1 MDCHLNHWIRM
12 FTVKRR
18 RKLLHTLENRLNDVL
33 AMLCVSQKCYSHRTK
48 MTLLP
53 TLLTILLVLVT
64 ETRGQCF
71 GGVETYEKTAGVAFA
86 SVSNLQGLMS
96 QPGTAV
102 TRDCAA
108 LCKQTA
114 TCAAFTVD
122 YSTSRCQSIDID
134 DVKRKDHLKDVAGV
148 NYFEKICLRL
158 SNFNS
163 ICGDRLWA
171 FERVIGATLQ
181 GFDDFEQTSVQSRVD
196 CQRLCLEQ
204 TNFVCRSAEYDESDK
219 TCRMSREDRR
229 TQPLAFRRDGGSWDY
244 LENQCVKTLPDCRY
258 AGRSDGSL
266 SVSMDQVEFAQSQ
279 GECESLC
286 DQARVFT
293 CRAYSYTAE
302 ENRCY
307 LSGDD
312 SVSQS
317 SPTVSQFDGG
327 NISGSSTRST
337 VYAEK
342 ICSVSQCENGIF
354 TFEKVT
360 GHFLRSAKQ
369 DILNRG
375 KFVASGSL
383 PNAGDSVGGGIT
395 VDCGRTCLEMGGDCP
410 AYSVDYA
417 QGRCFKLD
425 RNSQGRA
432 QELTIREG
440 MSYFEKIC
448 LRGNVGPCRDR
459 AWAFERHPGKELRG
473 MEERVIPLVAT
484 RRDCEE
490 ACLRESRFVCRS
502 ARYDTMNLDCKLS
515 SSDKRLRP
523 DAFIDAP
530 SQVEYL
536 ENQCVGLGNTMC
548 SYETVVDMYPRYL
561 DSLVAN
567 ITDEVQCQQQCSNNR
582 PFACRAYSFYAS
594 GSQCFIS
601 SDDRI
606 SGGPSALL
614 SRPGTNYTERNCR
627 KRSLD
632 DTSNR
637 NDSLAAFFT
646 GDGGFGVLSDAGG
659 MPDFLPAITPTS
671 GGTVRFPSTANDND
685 NNRFPSFSS
694 FGGDSI
700 DRLPPKNNPPV
711 RIPPLSKCSFGR
723 PHYQKVTGYE
733 AVTSRFMS
741 LRPATPAA
749 IEATGVLIDCL
760 DKCNIDHRCSGINYN
775 SVKQTCVGIESDDGT
790 LLSDPFVQQAIPRR
804 NASDNFLLRP
814 NSGIGYFESLCL
826 QASGCDSVWST
837 ERTPGYF
844 MRGAEQEIIR
854 GISRQLCTERCLDE
868 RRFICRSA
876 SYDTNRREC
885 YLSPDDRYTKPR
897 SFQSNPIYDY
907 IENQCVPTDSRQCR
921 YAPLKPDRYLL
932 YADRMVSGTSQTAA
946 SCQTA
951 CDSERHFRCR
961 SFSVYVVLGLM
972 QCSMSSS
979 ASPAYEVQRGSQ
991 SSEKECSTVVTN
1003 EIPVLETAH
1012 LGVGG
1017 NNRGNRIL
1025 PGKAVGIPLGGDP
1038 GGWVSL
1044 AALSRTQV
1052 ANRINNVYTASSGT
1066 PQQHYNNPVLRVP
1079 PFSVRRP
1086 VDLSGYDPSYQYNT
1100 VSVPSRPFLST
1111 DSNFPSSSD
1120 GGIARCKGTVTYDK
1134 IVNVDF
1140 VGARR
1145 QEVRASGDGSP
1156 TLECLRECDRLRE
1169 RCQSVVIMADRFS
1182 PDFNRNGTSG
1192 TPKMRCYILDRSA
1205 SADSAALS
1213 FTPNSVYFEKTCVPD
1228 ASCGKAWTFV
1238 RVHGYE
1244 LDGFDNHISRNIGS
1258 KEECQAV
1265 CLRTPNSQ
1273 CRSAEYVPRDKLCRI
1288 SSDNRRTQMRSF
1300 RATAPDVVYM
1310 ENQCAGDP
1318 PHCEYAD
1325 QSGRMLPWYDRA
1337 IAIETQQTPTI
1348 ALAECRRMC
1357 DAERDFHCKS
1367 VSVAEQRRSPVCLL
1381 SADDSVSFSGV
1392 NVANVLIPD
1401 RDFTYSE
1408 RSSCNNMRVECTKTD
1423 MLVTLAFGYP
1433 FNGRVYVNG
1442 NYQACFEMGNG
1453 KQQMV
1458 MRVPLVGQCGTVQQ
1472 SRGRY
1477 VNHIVVQHSPL
1488 IMQDT
1493 DSSVRVECAFEAS
1506 EQTIT
1511 YNSMGNRRDGTDNV
1525 GPGSIDV
1532 TSPLRQLGHSVVTN
1546 TAPTPSLR
1554 MRILSRNGQES
1565 RVVGLGELL
1574 TLRIE
1579 IDPNSAFGIT
1589 ARNVEART
1597 DNGEVLTLID
1607 ATGCPKDENV
1617 FPPLELDRNTK
1628 SLFAEFKAFRFP
1640 STATVNFVA
1649 TVGFCQERCEPVR
1662 CVDGFE
1668 SYGRRRREANASEPE
1683 GTTLSQHRDVEE
1695 EVSDALSAFEIS
1707 EKPTVDEIA
1716 SIEISTV
1723 KMEDPTS
1730 TTTAAE
1736 VTLVP
1741 PGNDLAV
1748 PSETTEGIVTESNDR
1763 KKSGQT
1769 IIPVEV
1775 PLQSQLIVAPEA
1787 DRIAILP
1794 SALASTNRDSGYEQ
1808 DSSGRRRPGWR
1819 SPSFNQ
1825 YDESSNDEQN
1835 DCSPKSTLV
1844 AVAVVAVVLQG
1855 VTLVAFYVFYRTK
1868 QSSWTKYS
1876 ESRDMT
1882 SKEPVYGIRHSGS
1895 VSDVTFR
1902 SVYGQKSGPGTLT
1915 RAFNLDMTSSPRGP
1929 HVASVFTTPDPM

>member
-1 MDCHLNHWIRM
+1 MDYYLNHWIRM

-18 RKLLHTLENRLNDVL
+18 RKK
-33 AMLCVSQKCYSHRTK
+33 CFSQRRIMSI
-48 MTLLP
+48 LP
-53 TLLTILLVLVT
+53 ILFCSLGVLVT
-64 ETRGQCF
+64 ETRAQCF
-71 GGVETYEKTAGVAFA
+71 GGVETYEKTARVAFT
-86 SVSNLQGLMS
+86 SVSNLQGLVS

-158 SNFNS
+158 NNFNS

-171 FERVIGATLQ
+171 FERVIGASLQ
-181 GFDDFEQTSVQSRVD
+181 GFDDMEQKSVQSRSD

-204 TNFVCRSAEYDESDK
+204 TNFVCRSAEYDESEQ

-229 TQPLAFRRDGGSWDY
+229 TQPLAFRRDAGSWDY

-258 AGRSDGSL
+258 AGRPDGSL
-266 SVSMDQVEFAQSQ
+266 TVSMDQVEFAQSQ

-293 CRAYSYTAE
+293 CRAYSFTAD

-312 SVSQS
+312 SISQS
-317 SPTVSQFDGG
+317 SPTVSQLDGK
-327 NISGSSTRST
+327 ILTPSGSSKKST

-342 ICSVSQCENGIF
+342 LCSISQCENGIF

-360 GHFLRSAKQ
+360 GHFLRSARQ
-369 DILNRG
+369 DMINRG
-375 KFVASGSL
+375 KFLDTSSRT
-383 PNAGDSVGGGIT
+383 GDPAGGGIT
-395 VDCGRTCLEMGGDCP
+395 VECGRTCLEMGGDCP

-459 AWAFERHPGKELRG
+459 AWAFERYPGKELRG

-490 ACLRESRFVCRS
+490 LCLRESRSVCRS
-502 ARYDTMNLDCKLS
+502 ARYDTMTLECRLS

-523 DAFIDAP
+523 EAFVDAP

-536 ENQCVGLGNTMC
+536 ENQCVSLGNTMC
-548 SYETVVDMYPRYL
+548 SYQTVVDMYPRYL

-567 ITDEVQCQQQCSNNR
+567 ISDDQQCQHQCSNNR
-582 PFACRAYSFYAS
+582 AFACRAYSFYAS

-614 SRPGTNYTERNCR
+614 SRPGTNYTERSCS
-627 KRSLD
+627 KRATID
-632 DTSNR
+632 EINKR
-637 NDSLAAFFT
+637 NDSSASFFA
-646 GDGGFGVLSDAGG
+646 GEGGFGGLSDIGV
-659 MPDFLPAITPTS
+659 MPDFMPADTPVNT
-671 GGTVRFPSTANDND
+671 GIVRFPSAAAADVNSG
-685 NNRFPSFSS
+685 NNRFPSFGS

-700 DRLPPKNNPPV
+700 DRLPAKNNPPI
-711 RIPPLSKCSFGR
+711 RISPISKCRSGR

-749 IEATGVLIDCL
+749 IERTGVLIDCL
-760 DKCNIDHRCSGINYN
+760 DKCNIDELCSGINYN
-775 SVKQTCVGIESDDGT
+775 SIKQTCVGIESADG
-790 LLSDPFVQQAIPRR
+790 SDSSDSFVQLPLSRS
-804 NASDNFLLRP
+804 NGSDNFLLRP
-814 NSGIGYFESLCL
+814 NSGFGYFESLCL
-826 QASGCDSVWST
+826 QAVGCESVWST

-844 MRGAEQEIIR
+844 MRGVEQEIIR
-854 GISRQLCTERCLDE
+854 GISRLRCTERCLDE
-868 RRFICRSA
+868 RRFVCRSA
-876 SYDTNRREC
+876 SYDTNRKEC

-897 SFQSNPIYDY
+897 AFQSNPIYDY
-907 IENQCVPTDSRQCR
+907 IENQCSPSDSRLCR
-921 YAPLKPDRYLL
+921 YAPLQPDRYLL

-979 ASPAYEVQRGSQ
+979 ASPAYEIQRGSQ
-991 SSEKECSTVVTN
+991 SSEKECSTVINN
-1003 EIPVLETAH
+1003 EIPVQLETAH
-1012 LGVGG
+1012 LGLGG

-1025 PGKAVGIPLGGDP
+1025 PGTTGVIPPGGDP

-1052 ANRINNVYTASSGT
+1052 GNRINNAYNGASGIT
-1066 PQQHYNNPVLRVP
+1066 PQHFNPVLRLP
-1079 PFSVRRP
+1079 PIGVRRP
-1086 VDLSGYDPSYQYNT
+1086 VDSSVYDSGFQYNT
-1100 VSVPSRPFLST
+1100 VSVPNRPFLST
-1111 DSNFPSSSD
+1111 DSNPTSNSFD
-1120 GGIARCKGTVTYDK
+1120 GNIARCKGSVTYDK

-1140 VGARR
+1140 VGVRR
-1145 QEVRASGDGSP
+1145 QEIRSSGDGSP

-1169 RCQSVVIMADRFS
+1169 RCLSVVVMADRFS
-1182 PDFNRNGTSG
+1182 PDLSRNGTSG
-1192 TPKMRCYILDRSA
+1192 TPRIRCYILDRSA

-1213 FTPNSVYFEKTCVPD
+1213 FTPNSVYYEKTCLPD
-1228 ASCGKAWTFV
+1228 TGCGKAWTFV

-1244 LDGFDNHISRNIGS
+1244 LDGFDNHVARSIVS
-1258 KEECQAV
+1258 KEECQAA
-1265 CLRTPNSQ
+1265 CMRMPNSQ
-1273 CRSAEYVPRDKLCRI
+1273 CRSAEYLPREKLCRM
-1288 SSDNRRTQMRSF
+1288 SSENRRTQMRSF
-1300 RATAPDVVYM
+1300 RATAPDVIYM

-1318 PHCEYAD
+1318 PHCEYSD
-1325 QSGRMLPWYDRA
+1325 QTGRMLPWYDRV
-1337 IAIETQQTPTI
+1337 IAIENQQSPTL

-1367 VSVAEQRRSPVCLL
+1367 VSVSEQRRSPVCLL

-1442 NYQACFEMGNG
+1442 NYQSCFEMGNG
-1453 KQQMV
+1453 QQQMV
-1458 MRVPLVGQCGTVQQ
+1458 LRVPLAGQCGTVQQ

-1511 YNSMGNRRDGTDNV
+1511 YSSTGNRRDGSENV
-1525 GPGSIDV
+1525 GPAGLGSIDV

-1554 MRILSRNGQES
+1554 MRILTRNGQES

-1579 IDPNSAFGIT
+1579 IDPSSPFGIT

-1597 DNGEVLTLID
+1597 DNGEVMTLID
-1607 ATGCPKDENV
+1607 ATGCPKDGNV
-1617 FPPLELDRNTK
+1617 FPPLELDLTTK

-1662 CVDGFE
+1662 CTDGFE
-1668 SYGRRRREANASEPE
+1668 SYGRRRREANTTTSTSEPE
-1683 GTTLSQHRDVEE
+1683 MTTPSQLEVTSQQVTDISSPFETLMTEKVERNTT
-1695 EVSDALSAFEIS
+1695 S
-1707 EKPTVDEIA
+1707 ETPAGSTEGPAPT
-1716 SIEISTV
+1716 TN
-1723 KMEDPTS
+1723 
-1730 TTTAAE
+1730 AAE
-1736 VTLVP
+1736 VTLIP
-1741 PGNDLAV
+1741 PEDNEIKI
-1748 PSETTEGIVTESNDR
+1748 PSSTTQEMTTEPMNKPT
-1763 KKSGQT
+1763 KTGQNV
-1769 IIPVEV
+1769 PVEV
-1775 PLQSQLIVAPEA
+1775 PLQLQLIVAPEA

-1794 SALASTNRDSGYEQ
+1794 SALASTNREGY
-1808 DSSGRRRPGWR
+1808 DYDASNRRRPSWR

-1825 YDESSNDEQN
+1825 DPSNDDDSLE
-1835 DCSPKSTLV
+1835 CSSKSTLV
-1844 AVAVVAVVLQG
+1844 AVSVVAVILQAA
-1855 VTLVAFYVFYRTK
+1855 TLVAFYVFYRTK
-1868 QSSWTKYS
+1868 QSSWTKCS
-1876 ESRDMT
+1876 DSRKIT
-1882 SKEPVYGIRHSGS
+1882 NTEPVYGIRHSGS

-1915 RAFNLDMTSSPRGP
+1915 RAFNLDMNSSTRGP
-1929 HVASVFTTPDPM
+1929 HVASVFTTPDPL